1 MAIIKNEKVSVG
13 TIASCVRIFQGTRLN
28 VQQHATNCSGV
39 RKPPIVVAS
48 LQNLSI
54 DGSGLSWG
62 LAKSVALHH
71 CPSAGTIKDKLVD
84 LRRALRV
91 IMVDLQLV
99 LFLDL

>member
-1 MAIIKNEKVSVG
+1 M
-13 TIASCVRIFQGTRLN
+13 N
-28 VQQHATNCSGV
+28 VQQQATNCSGV

-54 DGSGLSWG
+54 DGSGLSVG

-99 LFLDL
+99 LIHNMNLSVKSKSNLHFSN

>member
-1 MAIIKNEKVSVG
+1 M
-13 TIASCVRIFQGTRLN
+13 N
-28 VQQHATNCSGV
+28 VQQQATNCSGV

-54 DGSGLSWG
+54 DGSGLSVG

-91 IMVDLQLV
+91 IMVDLFN
-99 LFLDL
+99 LFDPQYESECQIKVKSSFSN